1 MVAVISFSPKL
12 FPPFP
17 RKVLEALKS
26 YGIEDIEE
34 IHLPNDPQKEGK
46 IKGFALLEFS
56 THSDALAAFQRL
68 RKPDAVFGRD
78 RSAKVA
84 FAQTPMHPNEEV
96 LSQVRNLS
104 LLLLTER
111 HNFLNI
117 C

>member
-26 YGIEDIEE
+26 YGIEDIDE
-34 IHLPNDPQKEGK
+34 IHLPDDPQKEGK
-46 IKGFALLEFS
+46 IRGFALLEFS

-84 FAQTPMHPNEEV
+84 FAQTPMHPNEDV

-104 LLLLTER
+104 LLLLTEH